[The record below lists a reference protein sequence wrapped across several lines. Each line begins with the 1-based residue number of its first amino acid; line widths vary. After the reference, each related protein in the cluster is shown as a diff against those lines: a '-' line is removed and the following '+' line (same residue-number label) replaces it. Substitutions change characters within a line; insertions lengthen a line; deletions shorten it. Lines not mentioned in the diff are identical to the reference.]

1 MLNRIGKGEEIGG
14 PLLFLASPASSFM
27 TGASLNVD
35 GGWTAW

>member
-1 MLNRIGKGEEIGG
+1 MLGRIGRAGEIGG
-14 PLLFLASPASSFM
+14 PLVFLASPASRYV